1 MRPSLI
7 LLAARLLDP
16 VTGHVMAATALAV
29 ADGRIAALGD
39 DREIRALADASTTV
53 VDLEGAVVTP
63 GLTDG
68 HIHPVSG
75 AELTHGF
82 DLSACTDL
90 PSLREALAREVRTL
104 EPGGWLFGWGLDP
117 NAFGDQPVEAAALAP
132 VLDGVPALL
141 QLFDAHSTLASPR
154 ALELAGVDGPRTF
167 DQSAEIVCDE
177 RGKPTGLLLEDAA
190 CELVERAAPRPTRA
204 ERRDRLATALRA
216 MAAAGLTGGHAMDA
230 NGDSLAL
237 YAELEAAGELPLRLR
252 VAPWCQP
259 GTDEAGVRALI
270 EQQGVGGE
278 LWRVEGVKLFMD
290 GTIDNGTAWLEHP
303 DRNGESTHAFWP
315 EPDAYTRVIAAL
327 HHAGV
332 PTATH
337 AIGDAAVR
345 HALDA
350 VEKAQAAD
358 AKADANAADAADAKT
373 AHAHAADADPAH
385 ANTAVRHRVEH
396 IESVPDETLVRFAEL
411 GVVASMQPTHC
422 CDFTRADHTDNW
434 SRRLGEERASRA
446 WRCRDLRESG
456 ATVVLGSDWPIAP
469 FPPLGVM
476 AGSRHRRP
484 TRDLT
489 QPPHGPDQALH
500 ALDALQAMTTGPAFA
515 AGQEHQ
521 EGRLA
526 VGYRADLTVLAENPL
541 TTPATALA
549 DLPVLLT
556 VMDGRITHRSAAV

>member
-1 MRPSLI
+1 MRPSLV
-7 LLAARLLDP
+7 LLSARLLDP
-16 VTGHVMAATALAV
+16 VTGHVLPATALAV

-39 DREIRALADASTTV
+39 DREIRALADSATTV
-53 VDLEGAVVTP
+53 LDLKGAVVTP

-68 HIHPVSG
+68 HLHPASG
-75 AELTHGF
+75 AELTHGL

-90 PSLREALAREVRTL
+90 PSLREALAREVRNL
-104 EPGGWLFGWGLDP
+104 EPGAWLFGWGLDP
-117 NAFGDQPVEAAALAP
+117 NAFGDHPVASAALAP

-154 ALELAGVDGPRTF
+154 ALELAGIDGPRTF
-167 DQSAEIVCDE
+167 DQSAEIVCDSQG
-177 RGKPTGLLLEDAA
+177 RPTGLLLEDAA
-190 CELVERAAPRPTRA
+190 CELVERAAPRPTHA

-237 YAELEAAGELPLRLR
+237 YAELEAAGDLPLRLR
-252 VAPWCQP
+252 VAPWCRP
-259 GTDEAGVRALI
+259 GTDEAGLRALI
-270 EQQGVGGE
+270 DQQGAGGK

-315 EPDAYTRVIAAL
+315 EPDAYTRTIAAL
-327 HHAGV
+327 HRAGV

-345 HALDA
+345 HVLDA

-358 AKADANAADAADAKT
+358 ADAV
-373 AHAHAADADPAH
+373 
-385 ANTAVRHRVEH
+385 VRHRVEH
-396 IESVPDETLVRFAEL
+396 IESVPDDTLRRFAEL

-446 WRCRDLRESG
+446 WRCRDLRDSG

-476 AGSRHRRP
+476 AGARHRRP

-489 QPPHGPDQALH
+489 QPPHGPDQALD
-500 ALDALQAMTTGPAFA
+500 ALDALQGMTTGPAFA
-515 AGQEHQ
+515 AGEEHRA
-521 EGRLA
+521 GRLA
-526 VGYRADLTVLAENPL
+526 VGHRADLTVLADNPL
-541 TTPATALA
+541 TTSATTLA

-556 VMDGRITHRSAAV
+556 VLDGRITHRAATV